1 LNEKIFVIL
10 INIIKLTQ
18 SANKA
23 ALWDTKKIYQVSPKA
38 KTERRTSFLLFL
50 KNNHPLYT
58 TSYQWSFDRPIKT
71 PQMARTNRFQ
81 KHDWVVKFFNNHR
94 PPFQVG

>member
-58 TSYQWSFDRPIKT
+58 TSYMTGLSNSSTTTDRHFKS
-71 PQMARTNRFQ
+71 
-81 KHDWVVKFFNNHR
+81 VSLR
-94 PPFQVG
+94 PDPFLSHHKI